1 MVDCKQAKL
10 LNIIAPR
17 FNRFKNYISQAL
29 KIGISKESDEKKR
42 AAELFQAVKNKGKFV
57 LILDDVSKQID
68 TENIGIL
75 LGMDGYKLV
84 ITSRSLEVCHQMG
97 FRKIIKVNTFSE
109 KESWELFLK
118 KLDHVELSPEVEE
131 ICKKMTK
138 RCSGLPL
145 ALVTLAGSMREMA
158 DIHEWK
164 DASEELDES
173 CMGQADMEKWC
184 FADTHY
190 DIPRDE
196 LIANFIS
203 EELMDTRSSR
213 RAEFDQGHA
222 ILNKL
227 EKAYLVEIWT
237 DREVVR
243 MHDLIR
249 DMALTIT
256 KHNPRYMVK
265 AGLELTEIP
274 KIQNWTKDLDK
285 VSVGYLVLTL
295 MNLSAKIKTKVSQ
308 KRV

>member
-1 MVDCKQAKL
+1 MDDNVLSIGIYGMGGVGAKQ
-10 LNIIAPR
+10 
-17 FNRFKNYISQAL
+17 FWQSNYISQAL
-29 KIGISKESDEKKR
+29 KIGILKESDEKKR
-42 AAELFQAVKNKGKFV
+42 AAKLFQAIKNKEKFV

-68 TENIGIL
+68 IENIGIL
-75 LGMDGYKLV
+75 LGMDGCKLV
-84 ITSRSLEVCHQMG
+84 ITSRSLEVCHRMG
-97 FRKIIKVNTFSE
+97 FQKIIKVNTFSE

-138 RCSGLPL
+138 RYRGLPL
-145 ALVTLAGSMREMA
+145 ALVTLAGSMRGMA
-158 DIHEWK
+158 DIHKWR

-173 CMGQADMEKWC
+173 CMGQADMENGVLPILVYAFNRLKDPKLKSC
-184 FADTHY
+184 FLYCSLYPEDY

-203 EELMDTRSSR
+203 KELMDTRSSR
-213 RAEFDQGHA
+213 RAEFDQGYA

-227 EKAYLVEIWT
+227 EKACLVEIWT

-265 AGLELTEIP
+265 ARLELTEIP
-274 KIQNWTKDLDK
+274 KIQN
-285 VSVGYLVLTL
+285 
-295 MNLSAKIKTKVSQ
+295 
-308 KRV
+308 

>member
-1 MVDCKQAKL
+1 
-10 LNIIAPR
+10 
-17 FNRFKNYISQAL
+17 
-29 KIGISKESDEKKR
+29 
-42 AAELFQAVKNKGKFV
+42 
-57 LILDDVSKQID
+57 
-68 TENIGIL
+68 
-75 LGMDGYKLV
+75 
-84 ITSRSLEVCHQMG
+84 
-97 FRKIIKVNTFSE
+97 
-109 KESWELFLK
+109 
-118 KLDHVELSPEVEE
+118 
-131 ICKKMTK
+131 MTK

-145 ALVTLAGSMREMA
+145 ALVTSAGSMSGMA
-158 DIHEWK
+158 DIHEWR

-173 CMGQADMEKWC
+173 CMGQVDMENGVLPILVYAFNRLKDPKLKTC
-184 FADTHY
+184 FLFCSLYLEDY

-227 EKAYLVEIWT
+227 EKACLVETWT

-265 AGLELTEIP
+265 AGLELTEIL

-285 VSVGYLVLTL
+285 VSLMDNSIHDISPDTSPKCPRLSSLILSKNYLL
-295 MNLSAKIKTKVSQ
+295 KFIPECFFE
-308 KRV
+308 